1 MATPTTFLVNPASAN
16 GSTGRRWP
24 ELARRAAAAGLE
36 GDTLLSERPGHLSEL
51 AREAALG
58 GARLIVVVGGDGSV
72 YEVANGLVGVA
83 DPPEIAVVPRGTGWD
98 FVRTFGIPRGVEKA
112 TAIALEGE
120 TRTIDA
126 GRVSYRAWDGSEATA
141 VFANVGSAGMSGAIA
156 KRANE
161 TTKALGGKAS
171 YLWATF
177 AVFSRWQAAE
187 VEIAV
192 DDERRTGRMFDVVVA
207 NGRFFGGGMQI
218 CPEARPDDG
227 LLDVL
232 TIGDVT
238 KRDLV
243 QTMPKIYRGT
253 HLPHPKAELLR
264 GAVVTVTSDTAIP
277 IQLDGEQPG
286 TTPVRFEVIP
296 GALRL
301 RVPHS

>member
-36 GDTLLSERPGHLSEL
+36 GDSSSASAGHLG
-51 AREAALG
+51 ARPRG
-58 GARLIVVVGGDGSV
+58 GARR
-72 YEVANGLVGVA
+72 AA
-83 DPPEIAVVPRGTGWD
+83 PPSPAGTGRCTRS
-98 FVRTFGIPRGVEKA
+98 RTGSRGSPTHRRSRSFRGKPAGTSSGRSGSRDVERA

-126 GRVSYRAWDGSEATA
+126 GRVTYRAWDGSEATA

-177 AVFSRWQAAE
+177 AVFSRWAGGRGRDRRRRRAAN
-187 VEIAV
+187 
-192 DDERRTGRMFDVVVA
+192 GRMFDVVVA

-218 CPEARPDDG
+218 CPEAKPDDG

-243 QTMPKIYRGT
+243 QTMPKIYRG
-253 HLPHPKAELLR
+253 
-264 GAVVTVTSDTAIP
+264 P
-277 IQLDGEQPG
+277 ISR
-286 TTPVRFEVIP
+286 TRRRSSF
-296 GALRL
+296 AA
-301 RVPHS
+301 